1 MSRNY
6 HLNKT
11 HVYVH
16 GEESP
21 YKKISIYA
29 WGGTTILSQ
38 YIKLIIFHMNVKQ
51 EIIAP
56 FDSENNYTQ
65 SSEN

>member
-1 MSRNY
+1 M
-6 HLNKT
+6 
-11 HVYVH
+11 H

-21 YKKISIYA
+21 SEKISIYA

-38 YIKLIIFHMNVKQ
+38 YIKLIIFHINVKQ

-56 FDSENNYTQ
+56 FDSENNSTQ